1 MIQGQDKLRVNKW
14 KGAPISH
21 FACEVMS
28 SELAT
33 ATQGSDLQG
42 MTAVSMQM
50 AVQFSGMVK
59 KQIKCYE
66 KE

>member
-1 MIQGQDKLRVNKW
+1 
-14 KGAPISH
+14 
-21 FACEVMS
+21 MS